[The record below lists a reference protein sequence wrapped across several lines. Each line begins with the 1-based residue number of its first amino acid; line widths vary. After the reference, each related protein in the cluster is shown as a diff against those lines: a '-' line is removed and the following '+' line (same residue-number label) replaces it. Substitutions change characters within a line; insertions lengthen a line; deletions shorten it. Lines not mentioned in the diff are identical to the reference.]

1 MSFGGSLKGKSCL
14 DVVSNLF
21 NDTTRIRI
29 QQQNR
34 RPSLANMFSHEAP
47 SLGEGRRI
55 RFISA
60 LPRPTEPPPPPPPVT
75 EILRPVVPPRKFH
88 PFTQDEVEKINN
100 VINGSR
106 AASTAGDDSSDDVDC
121 FSTDEFSD
129 DEFDSMEP
137 PNYAPPAKPADALEN
152 DDLYDVAEFSEA
164 AAGKEEALNREDIEA
179 MDLSNTSSSS
189 DPGST
194 PDESGEDASSNS
206 SREDNSTTSAD
217 RQQPRIIGMVNSSS
231 SSNMN
236 SNHSSDNSSSL
247 STTTIQCSSNLNDN
261 SPLLR
266 RERGEDSE
274 QQQQKHQILIS
285 SSSWINVQVDPSKFV
300 TNSSNS
306 PASSVINV
314 PYMLDSSDNGS
325 TIPEEDT
332 ETEYEAAASM
342 RSSNSSSGGQDEPVK
357 PPRLKKLARLQKQQI
372 QLLHKT
378 RSEEDIMLKKKI
390 SASFDNLRVSS
401 STRNLSSGGGKYGRP
416 EISAPVLLATTLNPN
431 DTEAHKSLSNVIPPQ
446 PSSSTMVPAT
456 MIPTHRKSL
465 PSSSAD
471 GEKLSF
477 KELKRLS
484 SFFPSLSSL
493 SGGSSS
499 KQNSSSS
506 SDSSTAQSLSNPL
519 NRSSF
524 YVAEAI
530 YEEASGSRQAS
541 PSSEHIYEEIPD
553 RKKGSSSSRLASST
567 QRPLPPIPQSKAGS
581 SSGRKIRQSSG
592 TKKRTGSIFEGAS
605 KYEILHYL
613 KDAKNRIGH
622 GDFEIDLESDRD
634 EGFDNH
640 HGGPSVNGFLGK
652 RNHTHRV
659 SAISTAS
666 DSSNCSVESTGSS
679 TMSSGDGSVL
689 LSGPAERFQVQTLV
703 GIIC

>member
-1 MSFGGSLKGKSCL
+1 MSFGGSLNGKSCL

-47 SLGEGRRI
+47 SLGEGKRT

-60 LPRPTEPPPPPPPVT
+60 LPRPKEPPPPPPPVT

-88 PFTQDEVEKINN
+88 PFTQDEVDKINN
-100 VINGSR
+100 VINGSG
-106 AASTAGDDSSDDVDC
+106 AASNAGDSSDDVDC

-129 DEFDSMEP
+129 DEFDSLEP
-137 PNYAPPAKPADALEN
+137 PDYAPPAAPGEDEEEEIDE

-164 AAGKEEALNREDIEA
+164 GKDEEEEA
-179 MDLSNTSSSS
+179 MDMSNTSSSS

-194 PDESGEDASSNS
+194 PEESSEEVSSNS
-206 SREDNSTTSAD
+206 SREGECAHSDDGICS
-217 RQQPRIIGMVNSSS
+217 NSSS
-231 SSNMN
+231 GSNVGQIIEIVSSVNKT
-236 SNHSSDNSSSL
+236 SDSSL
-247 STTTIQCSSNLNDN
+247 KNSIQCSSSTLPSNDN
-261 SPLLR
+261 SSLNGNGGHSAR
-266 RERGEDSE
+266 
-274 QQQQKHQILIS
+274 QQQQQQTRKEDQHQILIS

-300 TNSSNS
+300 QKSSS
-306 PASSVINV
+306 SSSVINV
-314 PYMLDSSDNGS
+314 PYMQDCNSD
-325 TIPEEDT
+325 IPEKNNEEED
-332 ETEYEAAASM
+332 AAAEASKA
-342 RSSNSSSGGQDEPVK
+342 SGEPVK
-357 PPRLKKLARLQKQQI
+357 PPRLKKLARLQKQQ
-372 QLLHKT
+372 QDQLHKT
-378 RSEEDIMLKKKI
+378 RSEEDMKKI
-390 SASFDNLRVSS
+390 SSSFDNLRASS
-401 STRNLSSGGGKYGRP
+401 STRNLYRVRP

-431 DTEAHKSLSNVIPPQ
+431 DTEAHKSLAQAIPPVTTTSTSGVIP
-446 PSSSTMVPAT
+446 S
-456 MIPTHRKSL
+456 HRKSL
-465 PSSSAD
+465 PNASSAD

-493 SGGSSS
+493 SGSS
-499 KQNSSSS
+499 KNS
-506 SDSSTAQSLSNPL
+506 SDSTHNLSNPL

-530 YEEASGSRQAS
+530 YEEASSSGSRQAS
-541 PSSEHIYEEIPD
+541 PTSEHIYEEIPD
-553 RKKGSSSSRLASST
+553 NRKKASSILGLGAH
-567 QRPLPPIPQSKAGS
+567 QRPLPPIPQGQN
-581 SSGRKIRQSSG
+581 GRKVRQMSG
-592 TKKRTGSIFEGAS
+592 GGGGGSKKRSGSIFEGAS

-634 EGFDNH
+634 DGFDTT
-640 HGGPSVNGFLGK
+640 GGPPVNGFLGK

-666 DSSNCSVESTGSS
+666 DSSNCSVDSTGSS
-679 TMSSGDGSVL
+679 TLSSGDGSVL
-689 LSGPAERFQVQTLV
+689 LRGPTERFQVYLYTNI
-703 GIIC
+703 GILTYL